1 MLGRIIS
8 SSDEQKLVFAFGW
21 KLKADNLGRDKAVEC
36 EMGADEIV
44 EEKEKRDEVVGGIER
59 SEPLLGLYQALN
71 CLLKH
76 SMRLFVCRRG
86 SSGPGYV

>member
-1 MLGRIIS
+1 
-8 SSDEQKLVFAFGW
+8 
-21 KLKADNLGRDKAVEC
+21 
-36 EMGADEIV
+36 MGADEIV